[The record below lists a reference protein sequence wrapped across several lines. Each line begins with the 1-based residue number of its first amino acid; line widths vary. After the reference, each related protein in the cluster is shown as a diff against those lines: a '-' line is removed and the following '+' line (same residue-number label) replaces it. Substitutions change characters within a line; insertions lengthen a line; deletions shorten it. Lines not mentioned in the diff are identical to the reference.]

1 MIQMR
6 NLSIDPDYYNK
17 QMGIK
22 GKGIGMY
29 RMLEQVK
36 KTFPR
41 IQYGY
46 FNRTKENFYPE
57 GFETGWPIKLK
68 S

>member
-1 MIQMR
+1 
-6 NLSIDPDYYNK
+6 
-17 QMGIK
+17 
-22 GKGIGMY
+22 
-29 RMLEQVK
+29 MLEQVK

-46 FNRTKENFYPE
+46 FNRTRENFYPE
-57 GFETGWPIKLK
+57 GLETGWPIKLK